1 MTNTIIQTG
10 TSYRIFGESVTTH
23 SELPVGTYRVTF
35 SEISGHWLEK
45 APALHAGEETVYGSH
60 ERRLQRI
67 INTYTRL
74 EGSRSLGVLLS
85 GDKGMGKSLMLR
97 MLSHA
102 VQDQL
107 SLPVVLVDSNTPGI
121 VTFLNTLGPCL
132 IVFDEFEKVFS
143 FDEDTDEQSQFL
155 SLFDGTSTVSRLY
168 AVSINDIEYVSDY
181 MINRPGRFHY
191 HIRFDYPGED
201 QIRQY
206 LADKAP
212 TLAADQVDKVVDF
225 AAKVPL
231 NYDHLRAI
239 AFEMSLNGEDFHEVI
254 GDLNIKNVHHQTF
267 HVHAVFEDGITL
279 EGTTRLDIFNPAAR
293 ESLYVSGN
301 AGSAYLHFRP
311 SWAVATDEHGVLEI
325 PADKVRVEETG
336 DGFPAL
342 VRVELHR
349 LGQSSFAF

>member
-23 SELPVGTYRVTF
+23 SELPIGTYRVAF
-35 SEISGHWLEK
+35 NENSGYWLEK
-45 APALHAGEETVYGSH
+45 APDLHAGEETVYGSH

-102 VQDQL
+102 VKEQL

-132 IVFDEFEKVFS
+132 IVLDEFEKVFS
-143 FDEDTDEQSQFL
+143 YDDDIDAQSQFL

-168 AVSINDIEYVSDY
+168 AVSINDIDDVSDY

-201 QIRQY
+201 QIRKY

-212 TLAADQVDKVVDF
+212 TLAADQIDKVVDF
-225 AAKVPL
+225 SAKVPL

-239 AFEMSLNGEDFHEVI
+239 AFEMSLDGEDFHEVI
-254 GDLNIKNVHHQTF
+254 GDLNIKNVYHQSF
-267 HVHAVFEDGITL
+267 LVQAIFEDGSTL
-279 EGTTRLDIFNPAAR
+279 EGVTQLDIFDPAAR
-293 ESLYVSGN
+293 EAMYMSGN
-301 AGSAYLHFRP
+301 EGSAYLHFRP
-311 SWAVATDEHGVLEI
+311 SCAVTTNDHGVLEI
-325 PADKVRVEETG
+325 PVDKVRVEETR

-342 VRVELHR
+342 VRVGLHR
-349 LGQSSFAF
+349 RGQSSLAF

>member
-35 SEISGHWLEK
+35 SENSGYWLEK

-60 ERRLQRI
+60 ERRLHRI

-74 EGSRSLGVLLS
+74 EGSRSLGILLS

-102 VQDQL
+102 VQEQL

-143 FDEDTDEQSQFL
+143 YDEDSDAQSQFL

-168 AVSINDIEYVSDY
+168 AVSINDIEDVSDY

-206 LADKAP
+206 FTDKAP
-212 TLAADQVDKVVDF
+212 TLTADQVDKVVDF
-225 AAKVPL
+225 STKVPL

-239 AFEMSLNGEDFHEVI
+239 AFEMSLNGEEFHEVI
-254 GDLNIKNVHHQTF
+254 GDLNIKNVHHQSF
-267 HVHAVFEDGITL
+267 HVQAVFEDGTTM
-279 EGTTRLDIFNPAAR
+279 EGVTRSDVFDPAAR
-293 ESLYVSGN
+293 EATYVRGN
-301 AGSAYLHFRP
+301 TCSAYLNFRP
-311 SWAVATDEHGVLEI
+311 SLAVTTDEHGVLEI
-325 PADKVRVEETG
+325 PVDKVRVEEIE
-336 DGFPAL
+336 DELPAL
-342 VRVELHR
+342 VHMKLRRRV
-349 LGQSSFAF
+349 QSSFAF